1 MDFASLGG
9 AILGVAMVIYA
20 IMLNS
25 GLGLFYD
32 VPAVL
37 IVFGG
42 TAAATLIAYPI
53 NEVLRVMG
61 LFLKVFMAE
70 KTDPHELIDS
80 MVEVNNIARK
90 GGILAIESKLS
101 EIKHPFLVK
110 GLSFTVDGK
119 DEATVAS
126 LMKREINQRQKSH
139 KDGWEIFSE
148 MGKFAPGFGMVGT
161 LIGLVQMLAD
171 LQNPDALGPKMAVSL
186 LTTFYGALLANLV
199 FLPMSVKLKRRSA
212 SESLEMNLVL
222 EGIMYIRK
230 GVNPR
235 FMKEVLENH
244 LGEAVKKAQK
254 AEGPKAKRSQ
264 KAREEKAE
272 A

>member
-9 AILGVAMVIYA
+9 TVLGMAMVLYA
-20 IMLNS
+20 ITLNS
-25 GLGLFYD
+25 GLDLFYD
-32 VPAVL
+32 FPAVL

-42 TAAATLIAYPI
+42 TAAATLIAYPM
-53 NEVLRVMG
+53 NEVLRVLG

-70 KTDPHELIDS
+70 KSDPHDLIDS
-80 MVEVNNIARK
+80 MVMVNNIARK
-90 GGILAIESKLS
+90 GGILAIESKLP

-119 DEATVAS
+119 DEATVIS
-126 LMKREINQRQKSH
+126 LLKREISQRQKSH

-171 LQNPDALGPKMAVSL
+171 LQTPDTLGPKMAVAL

-222 EGIMYIRK
+222 EGIVYIRK

-235 FMKEVLENH
+235 FMKEVLENL
-244 LGEAVKKAQK
+244 LGEAEKKARK
-254 AEGPKAKRSQ
+254 AEGAKT
-264 KAREEKAE
+264 KPARKAE
-272 A
+272 KTEA